1 MAVSPGD
8 FDLSEL
14 LAQLARSGL
23 EACCARG
30 LVFLYDHEG
39 LHALVRGSEER
50 FAALVSAVLARAIH
64 LARGGHVFCGAQVNA
79 GQDGSCDIVVQIAL
93 SAPMP
98 EFLREWSALGEME
111 GVPWTAPPVH
121 GSAGVQM
128 LSSRSVATAAQ
139 IEVLSFGDAGA
150 VVRLETRMPW
160 TASAGAWADAR
171 GARAWV
177 IAPPAR
183 CAHGETLARRLQRLG
198 WHTTQFASPGDALAH
213 LHDRPREFSPPLLV
227 LGLADEAA
235 AVTELEQLAQ
245 RVPPGTAVLQACL
258 PGGPRGNEM
267 LLPACTLPLG
277 LSDLLELTRG
287 VAERAPLPSGRTQP
301 SPLSMKARQHLLLAL
316 ENPVEQA
323 LASAML
329 HAHGYE
335 VALAST
341 FEEAA
346 AHCERFAPRAL
357 VIDLQ
362 PDGRGLAGLRALR
375 QRQLEGSLPEIPLI
389 AACTNAGLRDV
400 ALAAGAHAVVGKP
413 FDATQLRHTIEST
426 TGGR

>member
-1 MAVSPGD
+1 M
-8 FDLSEL
+8 
-14 LAQLARSGL
+14 
-23 EACCARG
+23 
-30 LVFLYDHEG
+30 
-39 LHALVRGSEER
+39 
-50 FAALVSAVLARAIH
+50 
-64 LARGGHVFCGAQVNA
+64 FCGAQVAA
-79 GQDGSCDIVVQIAL
+79 GQDGACDIVVQIAL

-121 GSAGVQM
+121 GAGGVQV
-128 LSSRSVATAAQ
+128 LSSRSAAPAAQ
-139 IEVLSFGDAGA
+139 MTVLSFGEAGA

-177 IAPPAR
+177 VAPPAR
-183 CAHGETLARRLQRLG
+183 CAHGETLARRLERLG

-213 LHDRPREFSPPLLV
+213 LHDRPRESAPPLLV
-227 LGLADEAA
+227 LGLADDAA
-235 AVTELEQLAQ
+235 ALAELEQLAQ
-245 RVPPGTAVLQACL
+245 QVPPGTAVLHACL
-258 PGGPRGNEM
+258 PGGPRGND
-267 LLPACTLPLG
+267 LVLPACALPLG

-287 VAERAPLPSGRTQP
+287 VAERAPLPSGRTRP
-301 SPLSMKARQHLLLAL
+301 VPLSMQARQHLLLAL

-341 FEEAA
+341 LEEAT
-346 AHCERFAPRAL
+346 AHCERFAPRAVL
-357 VIDLQ
+357 IDLQ

-375 QRQLEGSLPEIPLI
+375 QRQLDGSLPETLLV
-389 AACTNAGLRDV
+389 AACTNKGLRDA

-413 FDATQLRHTIEST
+413 FDAVQLRHTIEST
-426 TGGR
+426 IPGR